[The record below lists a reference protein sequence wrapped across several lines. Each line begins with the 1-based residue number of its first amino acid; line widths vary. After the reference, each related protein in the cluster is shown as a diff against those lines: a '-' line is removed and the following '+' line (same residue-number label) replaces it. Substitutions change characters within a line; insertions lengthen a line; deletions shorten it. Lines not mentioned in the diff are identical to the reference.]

1 MDFFRIFPGVKPTKV
16 RNFLVIAD
24 KPIEQGETIL
34 YPTTEFIIRIN
45 YTDDEDDE
53 GYFGLDL
60 WSLIDSDGVSDQ
72 AIMGAL
78 AN

>member
-1 MDFFRIFPGVKPTKV
+1 MK
-16 RNFLVIAD
+16 N
-24 KPIEQGETIL
+24 
-34 YPTTEFIIRIN
+34 EFIIGVI

-53 GYFGLDL
+53 GYFALDL
-60 WSLIDSDGVSDQ
+60 WSLIDLDEVTDQ